1 MSRIV
6 IIKGFL
12 CAAMI
17 LGAARVNSARDIS
30 GQVFIVTRGGQ
41 SIKLGLVEVLAL
53 DADKVA
59 SVVKEADEKTS
70 TERANLKEV
79 EEAAAEAE
87 KALQNDLSSGSFTKY
102 ESAIDLEVKA
112 RQRCAYLSSSLYY
125 SRLFPPP
132 FARTKTDADGRFRLT
147 VLDGKPIVLSAF
159 SSRMLAESAE
169 AYDWLVRVADDATE
183 INLSNDNHL
192 NDGSADAV
200 IGEQY
205 TSEQILRKLKS

>member
-30 GQVFIVTRGGQ
+30 GQVFIVTRFGQ
-41 SIKLGLVEVLAL
+41 SIKLGLVEVLSL

-59 SVVKEADEKTS
+59 SVVKEAHEKTS

-87 KALQNDLSSGSFTKY
+87 KPLQNDLSSGSFTKY
-102 ESAIDLEVKA
+102 ESAIGLEV
-112 RQRCAYLSSSLYY
+112 L
-125 SRLFPPP
+125 
-132 FARTKTDADGRFRLT
+132 
-147 VLDGKPIVLSAF
+147 
-159 SSRMLAESAE
+159 
-169 AYDWLVRVADDATE
+169 
-183 INLSNDNHL
+183 
-192 NDGSADAV
+192 
-200 IGEQY
+200 
-205 TSEQILRKLKS
+205 SEQE